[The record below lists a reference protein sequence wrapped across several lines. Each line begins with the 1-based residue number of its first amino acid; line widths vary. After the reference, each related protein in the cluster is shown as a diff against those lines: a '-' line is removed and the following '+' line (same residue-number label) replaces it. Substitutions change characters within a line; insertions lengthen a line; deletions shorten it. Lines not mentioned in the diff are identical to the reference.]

1 MKYQNLKTLIQ
12 NARTTRRFKKDT
24 KVSINDLKELL
35 ELARLTSS
43 AKNMQPI
50 KYILVTK
57 KEDVKKLSES
67 TSWATHLKDWSQSED
82 EQPSAYILML
92 NDQMIDGYPL
102 FDAGASFTAISLAAK
117 AKGLATAPLA
127 SIDKELCRQLFV
139 IPDCY
144 DVMIGIA
151 VGFPDEN
158 IKLVDTND
166 FDTNYYREED
176 GTHCVPKRSLEQIIV
191 GEY

>member
-1 MKYQNLKTLIQ
+1 MKYQSLKTLIED
-12 NARTTRRFKKDT
+12 ARTTRRFKKNS
-24 KVSINDLKELL
+24 KVSLDDLKEILD
-35 ELARLTSS
+35 LARITSS

-57 KEDVKKLSES
+57 EEDVKKLAKT

-82 EQPSAYILML
+82 EQPNAFILML
-92 NDQMIDGYPL
+92 NDRTVDGYPL

-127 SIDKELCRQLFV
+127 SIDKELCQKLFV
-139 IPDCY
+139 VPDCF
-144 DVMIGIA
+144 DIMIGIA
-151 VGFPDEN
+151 VGVSDEN
-158 IKLVDTND
+158 IKLVDVKKG
-166 FDTNYYREED
+166 DTAYYREED
-176 GTHCVPKRSLEQIIV
+176 GTHCVPKRSLEQIII

>member
-1 MKYQNLKTLIQ
+1 MNYNELKDLVEKS
-12 NARTTRRFKKDT
+12 RTTRRFKKDE
-24 KVSINDLKELL
+24 KVSIEDLKELVDV
-35 ELARLTSS
+35 ARLTSS

-57 KEDVKKLSES
+57 EEEVLQLAQTAK
-67 TSWATHLKDWSQSED
+67 WAAHLTQWEQSEN
-82 EQPSAYILML
+82 ERPSAFILML
-92 NDQMIDGYPL
+92 NDQMIDGFPM
-102 FDAGASFTAISLAAK
+102 FDAGASFTALSLAAK
-117 AKGLATAPLA
+117 AKGLATCPMA
-127 SIDKELCRQLFV
+127 SIDKELCRKLFV

-151 VGFPDEN
+151 VGIGKEK
-158 IKLVDTND
+158 IKLVEAQT

-176 GTHCVPKRSLEQIIV
+176 ETHCVPKRKLEDIIV